1 MQMKERIL
9 KLSCKKA
16 GRDMKKFSLGA
27 CVALCAVTAAVTVSL
42 TYMYAMD
49 TFNERVADVNQRQAM
64 YSKLSEI
71 DQTIRQNFV
80 GEIDETALTD
90 GICTGYLAGL
100 GDADAK
106 YLTAE
111 QYKAYVAGTSGS
123 AVGTGIS
130 TVKDTDGNM
139 EVTEVA
145 PGSPAEAA
153 GMKKGDVI
161 ISIDDKEVVR
171 ITYAAAVSL
180 LEGEEGSVVNFKVL
194 RPAEKDGEQSQ
205 VVTIS
210 VTRAEYNQN
219 SVQSSVICGNVGYI
233 RISRFR
239 ENTPDQFREAMKE
252 LENQKVCGLVLD
264 LRSNSGGDMEAAAS
278 VMDMLLPA
286 GTVVASRDSAG
297 KETVEFTSAAGETAL
312 PVSVVMDENTY
323 GAAELVAANVRDYK
337 KGLLVGQQT
346 AGHGRKSQV
355 VPLSDGSAVFFPIA
369 EYLTLN
375 GQVFDGAGIAP
386 DITKVLSDEQSAL
399 FLSGS
404 LKEEEDAQILSA
416 VTALARQGAQ
426 VEKLPGGEEVTD
438 GEKDAFDASQAESK
452 AEEEKSQSSKAE
464 SSASSEE

>member
-1 MQMKERIL
+1 
-9 KLSCKKA
+9 
-16 GRDMKKFSLGA
+16 MKKFSLGA

-49 TFNERVADVNQRQAM
+49 TFNERVADLNQRQAM

-438 GEKDAFDASQAESK
+438 GEKDASDASQAESK

>member
-346 AGHGRKSQV
+346 AGHGRKSLV

-438 GEKDAFDASQAESK
+438 GEKDASDASQAESK

>member
-49 TFNERVADVNQRQAM
+49 TFNERVADVNRRQAM

-438 GEKDAFDASQAESK
+438 GEKDASDASQAESK

>member
-1 MQMKERIL
+1 
-9 KLSCKKA
+9 
-16 GRDMKKFSLGA
+16 MKKFSLGA

-278 VMDMLLPA
+278 VM
-286 GTVVASRDSAG
+286 
-297 KETVEFTSAAGETAL
+297 TAL

-438 GEKDAFDASQAESK
+438 GEKDASDASQAESK

>member
-1 MQMKERIL
+1 
-9 KLSCKKA
+9 
-16 GRDMKKFSLGA
+16 MKKFSLGA

-355 VPLSDGSAVFFPIA
+355 VPLSDGSAVIFPIA

-438 GEKDAFDASQAESK
+438 GEKDASDASQAESK

>member
-16 GRDMKKFSLGA
+16 GRNMKKISLGA

-210 VTRAEYNQN
+210 VTRAEYSQN

-312 PVSVVMDENTY
+312 PVSVVMDQNTY

-426 VEKLPGGEEVTD
+426 VEKLPGGEEATA
-438 GEKDAFDASQAESK
+438 GEKDASDASQAESK

-464 SSASSEE
+464 SSAPSEE

>member
-438 GEKDAFDASQAESK
+438 GEKDASDASQAESK

>member
-1 MQMKERIL
+1 
-9 KLSCKKA
+9 
-16 GRDMKKFSLGA
+16 MKKFSLGA

-355 VPLSDGSAVFFPIA
+355 VPLSDGSAVLFPIA

-438 GEKDAFDASQAESK
+438 GEKDASDASQAESK

>member
-153 GMKKGDVI
+153 GMKKGDGI

-438 GEKDAFDASQAESK
+438 GEKDASDASQAESK

>member
-297 KETVEFTSAAGETAL
+297 EETVEFTSAAGETAL

-438 GEKDAFDASQAESK
+438 GEKDASDASQAESK

>member
-71 DQTIRQNFV
+71 NQTIRQNFV

-438 GEKDAFDASQAESK
+438 GEKDASDASQAESK

>member
-264 LRSNSGGDMEAAAS
+264 LRSNSGGDMGAAAS

-297 KETVEFTSAAGETAL
+297 EETVEFTSAAGETAL

-438 GEKDAFDASQAESK
+438 GEKDASDASQAESK

>member
-323 GAAELVAANVRDYK
+323 GEAELVAANVRDYK

-438 GEKDAFDASQAESK
+438 GEKDASDASQAESK

>member
-1 MQMKERIL
+1 
-9 KLSCKKA
+9 
-16 GRDMKKFSLGA
+16 MKKFSLGA

-452 AEEEKSQSSKAE
+452 AEEEKSQRSKAE

>member
-1 MQMKERIL
+1 
-9 KLSCKKA
+9 
-16 GRDMKKFSLGA
+16 MKKFSLGA

-100 GDADAK
+100 WDADAK

-438 GEKDAFDASQAESK
+438 GEKDASDASQAESK

>member
-1 MQMKERIL
+1 
-9 KLSCKKA
+9 
-16 GRDMKKFSLGA
+16 MKKFSLGA

-264 LRSNSGGDMEAAAS
+264 LRSNSGGDMGAAAS

-297 KETVEFTSAAGETAL
+297 EETVEFTSAAGETAL

-438 GEKDAFDASQAESK
+438 GEKDASDASQAESK

>member
-1 MQMKERIL
+1 
-9 KLSCKKA
+9 
-16 GRDMKKFSLGA
+16 
-27 CVALCAVTAAVTVSL
+27 
-42 TYMYAMD
+42 
-49 TFNERVADVNQRQAM
+49 
-64 YSKLSEI
+64 
-71 DQTIRQNFV
+71 
-80 GEIDETALTD
+80 
-90 GICTGYLAGL
+90 
-100 GDADAK
+100 
-106 YLTAE
+106 
-111 QYKAYVAGTSGS
+111 
-123 AVGTGIS
+123 
-130 TVKDTDGNM
+130 
-139 EVTEVA
+139 
-145 PGSPAEAA
+145 
-153 GMKKGDVI
+153 
-161 ISIDDKEVVR
+161 
-171 ITYAAAVSL
+171 
-180 LEGEEGSVVNFKVL
+180 
-194 RPAEKDGEQSQ
+194 
-205 VVTIS
+205 
-210 VTRAEYNQN
+210 
-219 SVQSSVICGNVGYI
+219 
-233 RISRFR
+233 
-239 ENTPDQFREAMKE
+239 MKE

-438 GEKDAFDASQAESK
+438 GEKDASDASQAESK

>member
-1 MQMKERIL
+1 
-9 KLSCKKA
+9 
-16 GRDMKKFSLGA
+16 MKKFSLGA

-323 GAAELVAANVRDYK
+323 VAAELVAANVRDYK

-438 GEKDAFDASQAESK
+438 GEKDASDASQAESK

>member
-1 MQMKERIL
+1 
-9 KLSCKKA
+9 
-16 GRDMKKFSLGA
+16 MKKFSLGA

>member
-1 MQMKERIL
+1 
-9 KLSCKKA
+9 
-16 GRDMKKFSLGA
+16 MKKFSLGA

-205 VVTIS
+205 VVTIP
-210 VTRAEYNQN
+210 RKYA
-219 SVQSSVICGNVGYI
+219 
-233 RISRFR
+233 
-239 ENTPDQFREAMKE
+239 
-252 LENQKVCGLVLD
+252 
-264 LRSNSGGDMEAAAS
+264 RSISGGDE
-278 VMDMLLPA
+278 
-286 GTVVASRDSAG
+286 G
-297 KETVEFTSAAGETAL
+297 AGE
-312 PVSVVMDENTY
+312 PEGMRPCV
-323 GAAELVAANVRDYK
+323 
-337 KGLLVGQQT
+337 
-346 AGHGRKSQV
+346 
-355 VPLSDGSAVFFPIA
+355 GSA
-369 EYLTLN
+369 
-375 GQVFDGAGIAP
+375 Q
-386 DITKVLSDEQSAL
+386 
-399 FLSGS
+399 
-404 LKEEEDAQILSA
+404 
-416 VTALARQGAQ
+416 
-426 VEKLPGGEEVTD
+426 
-438 GEKDAFDASQAESK
+438 
-452 AEEEKSQSSKAE
+452 
-464 SSASSEE
+464 

>member
-1 MQMKERIL
+1 
-9 KLSCKKA
+9 
-16 GRDMKKFSLGA
+16 MKKFSLGA

-90 GICTGYLAGL
+90 GICAGYLTGL

-111 QYKAYVAGTSGS
+111 QYKSYVAGTSSS
-123 AVGTGIS
+123 AVGAGIS

-145 PGSPAEAA
+145 PGSPAETA
-153 GMKKGDVI
+153 GIKKGDVI

-171 ITYAAAVSL
+171 ITYTAAVSL
-180 LEGEEGSVVNFKVL
+180 LEGEEGSTVKFKVL
-194 RPAEKDGEQSQ
+194 RPAEKEGEQSQ
-205 VVTIS
+205 VLTIS
-210 VTRAEYNQN
+210 VTRAEYDQN

-233 RISRFR
+233 RITRFR
-239 ENTPDQFREAMKE
+239 ENTPDQFRDALKK
-252 LENQKVCGLVLD
+252 LEDEGVCGLVLD

-278 VMDMLLPA
+278 VMDTLLPA
-286 GTVVASRDSAG
+286 GTLVASRDNSG
-297 KETVEFTSAAGETAL
+297 EESVEFTSQAGEIAL
-312 PVSVVMDENTY
+312 PVSVVIDENTY
-323 GAAELVAANVRDYK
+323 GAAELLAANVRDYK

-346 AGHGRKSQV
+346 AGYGRKSQV
-355 VPLSDGSAVFFPIA
+355 VPLSDGSAVFFPVA

-375 GQVFDGAGIAP
+375 GQVFDGEGIAP
-386 DITKVLSDEQSAL
+386 DVTKLLSGEQNEL

-404 LKEEEDAQILSA
+404 LEEEEDAQILSA

-426 VEKLPGGEEVTD
+426 VEKLPGGEASGGGED
-438 GEKDAFDASQAESK
+438 ASSSEGEKDEDKKQESVESGAEGKGASA
-452 AEEEKSQSSKAE
+452 
-464 SSASSEE
+464 SASSEG

>member
-1 MQMKERIL
+1 
-9 KLSCKKA
+9 
-16 GRDMKKFSLGA
+16 MKKFSLGA

-438 GEKDAFDASQAESK
+438 GEKDASDASQAESK

>member
-27 CVALCAVTAAVTVSL
+27 CVVLCAVTAAVTVSL

-438 GEKDAFDASQAESK
+438 GEKDASDASQAESK

>member
-297 KETVEFTSAAGETAL
+297 EETVEFTSAAGETAL

-426 VEKLPGGEEVTD
+426 VEKLHGGEEVTD
-438 GEKDAFDASQAESK
+438 GEKDASDASQAESK

>member
-438 GEKDAFDASQAESK
+438 GEKDASDASQAESK

-464 SSASSEE
+464 SSTSSEE

>member
-1 MQMKERIL
+1 MKERIL